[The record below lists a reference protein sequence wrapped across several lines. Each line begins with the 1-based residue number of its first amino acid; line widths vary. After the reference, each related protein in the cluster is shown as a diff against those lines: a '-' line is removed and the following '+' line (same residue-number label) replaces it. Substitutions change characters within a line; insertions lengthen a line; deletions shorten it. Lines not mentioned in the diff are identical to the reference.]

1 MHHEFGA
8 HEIMEAHEVMTG
20 IIDGINTFELYRQ
33 HVNDQHLMHIIDKQV
48 NFMEKE
54 YNDMV
59 SYLTNHR
66 GVTPD
71 VYHSRSNT
79 SIKYG
84 LRNPSPVS
92 PQDNTRRLNDRDAA
106 SALMCWAK
114 CGAAAKMRAAL
125 ECADPQLRHM
135 IMQGAVSC
143 AEQSYEIFT
152 YMNQKGL
159 YQVPTM
165 QQRTQNTFTNTF
177 QPTGINQGAGYT
189 PGTGYTTGTTVHGT
203 PAGTGA
209 AYGVNDYSTGLQGQ
223 IRQQ

>member
-8 HEIMEAHEVMTG
+8 HELMEAHEVITG

-33 HVNDQHLMHIIDKQV
+33 HVNDQQLMQIIDRQV

-54 YNDMV
+54 YNDMI
-59 SYLTNHR
+59 SYLANHR

-71 VYHSRSNT
+71 VYQSRSNP

-92 PQDNTRRLNDRDAA
+92 PQENARRLNDRDVA
-106 SALMCWAK
+106 SALMGVAK
-114 CGAAAKMRAAL
+114 CGSEKKMRAAL
-125 ECADPQLRHM
+125 ECADPHLRHM

-143 AEQSYEIFT
+143 AEQAYETFA
-152 YMNQKGL
+152 YMNQKGM

-165 QQRTQNTFTNTF
+165 QQRTQNTVANTF
-177 QPTGINQGAGYT
+177 QPTGVSPGAGYT
-189 PGTGYTTGTTVHGT
+189 PGTGYTTGTPMQPPVTG
-203 PAGTGA
+203 AGT
-209 AYGVNDYSTGLQGQ
+209 AYGANDYTTGFQGQ
-223 IRQQ
+223 IRQ